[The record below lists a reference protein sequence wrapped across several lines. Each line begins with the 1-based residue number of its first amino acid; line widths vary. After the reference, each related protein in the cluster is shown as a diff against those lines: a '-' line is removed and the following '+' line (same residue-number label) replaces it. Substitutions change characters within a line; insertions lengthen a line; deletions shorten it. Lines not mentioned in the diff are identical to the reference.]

1 MVIGTCTI
9 DLRLPANGSLKDKRR
24 VIKSIISR
32 VHREFNVAIAEV
44 DSHDSWQAAT
54 LGLACV
60 STDAG
65 HAHQI
70 LQSVVD
76 WIERARLDAE
86 VLDYRIEIL

>member
-9 DLRLPANGSLKDKRR
+9 SLRLPANGSLKDKRR
-24 VIKSIISR
+24 IIKSITAR

-44 DSHDSWQAAT
+44 DDHDAWQAAT

-60 STDAG
+60 STDAA
-65 HAHQI
+65 HAHRV
-70 LQSVVD
+70 LEAVVG

>member
-1 MVIGTCTI
+1 MVVGTCTI

-24 VIKSIISR
+24 IIKSIIAR

-44 DSHDSWQAAT
+44 DDHDTWQAAT

-60 STDAG
+60 STDSA
-65 HAHQI
+65 HAHQV
-70 LQSVVD
+70 LEAVVA